1 MFLIGL
7 GFTPRMTCC
16 NPDLGAIVNLIIAS
30 RSRHTNSLQEMK
42 LKKRLLRGYDIPKLL
57 ITVFF
62 RKKKS
67 QSKPN
72 IRLTIEVFGKT
83 VSY

>member
-30 RSRHTNSLQEMK
+30 RSRHTNSLQENFKKIFLKNMK
-42 LKKRLLRGYDIPKLL
+42 SLIFRGVFNIFCRKRKASLNP
-57 ITVFF
+57 T
-62 RKKKS
+62 
-67 QSKPN
+67 
-72 IRLTIEVFGKT
+72 
-83 VSY
+83 